1 MNPVLSRELKCLNR
15 GNFLYAT
22 RGAYIGLLCLVVLVG
37 WKTLSAQLGV
47 ISYFNEPR
55 IPFDQISTLGRTL
68 FRFFSIG
75 ELGLLLLI
83 SPALTSQLLT
93 QERERRT
100 LEIMIASPMSEL
112 RMAWA
117 KLQVGF
123 IHLLLL
129 LIAGM
134 PVLGVTALL
143 GGVSLREIALVH
155 AYLAM
160 IALMGAAAGLLA
172 SSSCRKAATAILAG
186 YLIFGLFLVIP
197 SPDVWRSLGLDIH
210 LQQILSQWGWS
221 SPMES
226 LLAVTEAAPR
236 WNPVKDSTDPW
247 DGVLLTGG
255 PVTGFIPFITVS
267 TAAPLIAQVV
277 FVIGL
282 TAAILGICAWQ
293 LKRQRVAPQAGV
305 AAEGWQ
311 AVSDIA
317 GFKIFEYLLGMFC
330 PFARRCWCEQKGF
343 LSGCG
348 ALVLALSVIAPLHVN
363 STILDLGDESGFLL
377 YLLGLLPIG
386 ITAMLAAANLAR
398 ERERRTLELM
408 RAGPKGS
415 AGLMAALFLTS
426 VVQMACICLYGLFFS
441 LVFID
446 MHIPRLLWFWITVAI
461 IGCGMVTL
469 GVAISCLVLNP
480 TRAML
485 TALGCFVVL
494 ILLPQI
500 LVWLEILFP
509 SLDAAGLKTLASFL
523 SPAGCLN
530 AALHWPRSFEGM
542 EYSISMLIYLGLT
555 ALVIRVVI
563 LFREG
568 ILRRQS

>member
-1 MNPVLSRELKCLNR
+1 MPLLNPVLSRELKCLNR
-15 GNFLYAT
+15 GHFLYAT

-68 FRFFSIG
+68 FRFFSVG

-172 SSSCRKAATAILAG
+172 SSFCRKAATAILAG

-236 WNPVKDSTDPW
+236 WIPVKDNAQ
-247 DGVLLTGG
+247 GIYAVLDK
-255 PVTGFIPFITVS
+255 TGFIPFITVS
-267 TAAPLIAQVV
+267 TVAPLVLQVV
-277 FVIGL
+277 FVISL

-293 LKRQRVAPQAGV
+293 LKRQRAAPQAGV

-317 GFKIFEYLLGMFC
+317 GFKVFEYLLGMFS
-330 PFARRCWCEQKGF
+330 PFARRCWAEQKGF

-348 ALVLALSVIAPLHVN
+348 ALVLVLSVIAPLHVN
-363 STILDLGDESGFLL
+363 STILDLGDASGFLL

-408 RAGPKGS
+408 RVGPKGS

-426 VVQMACICLYGLFFS
+426 VVQMASICLYGLFFS

-485 TALGCFVVL
+485 TTLGCFVVL

-500 LVWLEILFP
+500 LVWLGILIP
-509 SLDAAGLKTLASFL
+509 SLDTDGLRTLASYL

-530 AALHWPRSFEGM
+530 TALHWPRSFEGM

-555 ALVIRVVI
+555 ALGIRAVVF
-563 LFREG
+563 FREG